1 MKLANTRCHYDLR
14 KYSFTIR
21 VVNIWNSLPESVILT
36 DSVDS
41 FKNRLDQIW
50 SNQDILFDYKV
61 DLTGIDNRSL
71 SDMDD

>member
-1 MKLANTRCHYDLR
+1 LKLANTRCHYDLR
-14 KYSFTIR
+14 KYSFTI
-21 VVNIWNSLPESVILT
+21 T

-71 SDMDD
+71 TWMTNTTL

>member
-14 KYSFTIR
+14 KYSFTI
-21 VVNIWNSLPESVILT
+21 T

-71 SDMDD
+71 TWMTNTTL

>member
-14 KYSFTIR
+14 KYSFTI
-21 VVNIWNSLPESVILT
+21 T